1 MSFRI
6 QRTRQKQSGDTSHF
20 LCKALVI
27 DHSASADEPDIAVFR
42 FTLGIPG
49 FDDADIP
56 RILGWAAIALLTLNH
71 ILNDS
76 PSDASQVR
84 SFLVFQPPLKLP
96 QGRTCFEN

>member
-1 MSFRI
+1 M
-6 QRTRQKQSGDTSHF
+6 
-20 LCKALVI
+20 CVMEALEIPCNMIVP
-27 DHSASADEPDIAVFR
+27 ADEPDIAVFR

-71 ILNDS
+71 VLDDS

-84 SFLVFQPPLKLP
+84 NLP
-96 QGRTCFEN
+96 HSEAIS